1 MPSGMPLLPYFPIKT
16 TGEKNVQSLAEHF
29 RKPTPEEERL
39 LRGEKL
45 DMSLYRPASDEAFS
59 VRSLL
64 PVNRAIMIR
73 QHTRFCA
80 FPWHRHD
87 YVEVMFVLSGSVTH
101 HLENGE
107 EIRLGEGELLFM
119 NRFVR
124 HSIEPCGAGDIA
136 VNFIVQPEFF
146 DFALEMV
153 GPENALGRFLLDAL
167 RTGES
172 GVPYLYFRIRECR
185 SVQSL
190 LESMIEGFLEAPDGS
205 QKLRRLEMGLLFVHL
220 LGLSDHMQ
228 LSTSMTRWN
237 NVVVELLN
245 EVHRSYAS
253 FELKAL
259 ARRYHT
265 SSSYLSRLVRENTG
279 HSLTELLW
287 RRRMEKAAQLLR
299 DTDMPILAVSQ
310 SVGYENSSYFYRL
323 FERRYGMPPRE
334 YRHVQRGGKEKASH
348 EE

>member
-1 MPSGMPLLPYFPIKT
+1 MR
-16 TGEKNVQSLAEHF
+16 SLAEHF
-29 RKPTPEEERL
+29 RTPTPEEERL

-45 DMSLYRPASDEAFS
+45 DMSLYRPSSDEAFS
-59 VRSLL
+59 AKSLL
-64 PVNRAIMIR
+64 PVHQAIRIR

-107 EIRLGEGELLFM
+107 EIRLEEGELLFV

-124 HSIEPCGAGDIA
+124 HAIDSCGQDDIA
-136 VNFIVQPEFF
+136 VNFIVQPEVF

-190 LESMIEGFLEAPDGS
+190 LQSMIEGFLETPDGS

-228 LSTSMTRWN
+228 LSTAMTRWN

-245 EVHRSYAS
+245 EVHRNYAS

-323 FERRYGMPPRE
+323 FERRYEMPPKE
-334 YRHVQRGGKEKASH
+334 YRRVHRDGKGDGEA
-348 EE
+348 

>member
-1 MPSGMPLLPYFPIKT
+1 M
-16 TGEKNVQSLAEHF
+16 QSLAEYF

-39 LRGEKL
+39 LRGEAL
-45 DMSLYRPASDEAFS
+45 DMSLYQPAPAAAFS
-59 VRSLL
+59 GKSLL
-64 PVNRAIMIR
+64 PVDQAIMIR

-107 EIRLGEGELLFM
+107 EIRLEEGELLFV

-124 HSIEPCGAGDIA
+124 HAIDSCGQDDIA
-136 VNFIVQPEFF
+136 VNFIVQPEVF

-172 GVPYLYFRIRECR
+172 GVPYLYFRIRACR

-190 LESMIEGFLEAPDGS
+190 LQSMIEGFLETPDGS

-228 LSTSMTRWN
+228 LSTAMTRWN

-245 EVHRSYAS
+245 EVHRNYAS

-323 FERRYGMPPRE
+323 FQQRYGTPPKE
-334 YRHVQRGGKEKASH
+334 YRRVHWDGKGTEKH
-348 EE
+348 ES

>member
-1 MPSGMPLLPYFPIKT
+1 MR
-16 TGEKNVQSLAEHF
+16 SLAEHF
-29 RKPTPEEERL
+29 RTPTPEEERL

-59 VRSLL
+59 VKSLL
-64 PVNRAIMIR
+64 PVDQAIMIR

-124 HSIEPCGAGDIA
+124 HSIEPCGMDDIA

-190 LESMIEGFLEAPDGS
+190 LESMIEGFLEAPEGS

-228 LSTSMTRWN
+228 LSADMARWN

-245 EVHRSYAS
+245 EVHRNYRS
-253 FELKAL
+253 FELKAI
-259 ARRYHT
+259 ASRYHT
-265 SSSYLSRLVRENTG
+265 SSSYLSRLVRESTG
-279 HSLTELLW
+279 QSLTELLW

-299 DTDMPILAVSQ
+299 DTDLSILAVSQ
-310 SVGYENSSYFYRL
+310 SVGYENSSFFYRL
-323 FERRYGMPPRE
+323 FERRYGMSPKE
-334 YRHVQRGGKEKASH
+334 YRRMQRGGKEKNGHDTIDRSRG
-348 EE
+348 